1 MFSQQTQ
8 KSSCV
13 SRTQMP
19 EKVNSRSIW
28 NYFHKALQRSQVC
41 LQQKRNNRNILKMI
55 RLSIWRNHKLVI
67 NYKIIFKD
75 FLSIITLRQDPRVQ
89 SAKVLFWFGL
99 VVRVGQG
106 AVGREVIQLQ
116 SHCVSVSWS
125 GSWLHRC
132 MHLWN
137 SLNLHTDKFFLKKVR
152 SSEKNSTKRGKVQ
165 STNTRWSR
173 NNIIKTYM
181 GLPIIKT
188 YMVQWL
194 RLCLTIQVTKTP
206 GATE

>member
-1 MFSQQTQ
+1 M
-8 KSSCV
+8 
-13 SRTQMP
+13 
-19 EKVNSRSIW
+19 
-28 NYFHKALQRSQVC
+28 
-41 LQQKRNNRNILKMI
+41 LKMI
-55 RLSIWRNHKLVI
+55 RLSICRNHKLVI
-67 NYKIIFKD
+67 NYKIIFKY
-75 FLSIITLRQDPRVQ
+75 FLSIITLRQDPHVH

-99 VVRVGQG
+99 VLRVGQG

-132 MHLWN
+132 RHLWN
-137 SLNLHTDKFFLKKVR
+137 SLDLHTDKFFLKKVT
-152 SSEKNSTKRGKVQ
+152 SSKKSSKKNSTKRGKVQ
-165 STNTRWSR
+165 STNIRWSR
-173 NNIIKTYM
+173 TNIIKTYM

-206 GATE
+206 GATEQNKPTRHS